1 MLAILE
7 YLFDC
12 NKRKKYM
19 PGFFKGDLL
28 KKSFLSSSSSVL
40 QAGKKTFT
48 FLRTEGTFLPEVY
61 RRPHWVQNFFEVMF
75 EFLFHF

>member
-1 MLAILE
+1 MQDFNIVVLAILE

-48 FLRTEGTFLPEVY
+48 FLRTEGTFLPEV
-61 RRPHWVQNFFEVMF
+61 
-75 EFLFHF
+75 